1 MAKAK
6 GRNAED
12 GEDQPGLDR
21 IRLDRWLWHARF
33 ARTRGKAQ
41 ILAESGHV
49 RVNGEKVRDCARFI
63 RVGDMLTLA
72 LDHRTVVV
80 RVLALAEKRSAFD
93 LARLTY
99 EEIA

>member
-1 MAKAK
+1 
-6 GRNAED
+6 
-12 GEDQPGLDR
+12 
-21 IRLDRWLWHARF
+21 
-33 ARTRGKAQ
+33 
-41 ILAESGHV
+41 
-49 RVNGEKVRDCARFI
+49 
-63 RVGDMLTLA
+63 LA